1 MREQYK
7 PHSQLDAEQS
17 QLALQ
22 ENQDLSSVKQYQ
34 SELNQSEPKHFQ
46 ANQSVQDSTQKRRE
60 LLLAVYKGPQV
71 NRLEAKKKM
80 MRPLFGRGARNF
92 SVDKSQLPL
101 LNKTRDTLEVSPNK
115 SELHMIPEHRI
126 THNRVQTA
134 HLQQRGRRVESNY
147 YAVEGPMRTTH
158 LSSQQQ

>member
-46 ANQSVQDSTQKRRE
+46 AN
-60 LLLAVYKGPQV
+60 
-71 NRLEAKKKM
+71 
-80 MRPLFGRGARNF
+80 
-92 SVDKSQLPL
+92 
-101 LNKTRDTLEVSPNK
+101 
-115 SELHMIPEHRI
+115 
-126 THNRVQTA
+126 
-134 HLQQRGRRVESNY
+134 
-147 YAVEGPMRTTH
+147 
-158 LSSQQQ
+158 